1 MNFILNNSNNKI
13 GGIEVLFLEIAR
25 YLSHKQHN
33 IYFIVSS
40 TDDIY
45 MKNFNGISNIHFL
58 KKKITKPTEFIID
71 SELELERQNIFSQLD
86 CHSEYYVISPFFGD
100 LQYAIAMFS
109 SNKNFYL
116 SHLWPH
122 PQDWC
127 STINFFNKG
136 FVTTKYKSSKYF
148 YQKKLIEFLHKRKAD
163 FYSARVVVVF
173 NKWYYELDFEVD
185 RKIEALPI
193 SDLFND
199 KKERN
204 SINKFETLKIVWC
217 GRFDYFK
224 NEAIIHIHETL
235 ELLADKYPKM
245 TIQYDII
252 GYGYKKQ
259 TMDVK
264 ENIKPDKV
272 NVNYLGIIDPDKL
285 SDVLME
291 YDIGIG
297 MGLTVKKMG
306 QVGLPSIIIDSTER
320 GSIQE
325 SNANWLYE
333 TTEEGDAGDG
343 YYYKISGNRIKVR
356 KSLFEILQKV
366 IDNPSLLI
374 KHSEK
379 SKQYVD
385 DNYSMKKQVNV
396 LINRAI
402 NSEFAGCNF
411 PFYRRSIF
419 IRYAYYAAYKLN
431 KIAKNLI

>member
-25 YLSHKQHN
+25 FLSHKQHN
-33 IYFIVSS
+33 IYFVISS
-40 TDDIY
+40 DDDIY
-45 MKNFNGISNIHFL
+45 MKNLIGISNVYFL
-58 KKKITKPTEFIID
+58 KKQITKPIEFITD
-71 SELELERQNIFSQLD
+71 SELELERKNIFSQLD
-86 CHSEYYVISPFFGD
+86 CNGVYYVISPFYGD

-109 SNKNFYL
+109 SYKRFYL

-127 STINFFNKG
+127 STIKFLNKG
-136 FVTTKYKSSKYF
+136 FVTTKHKSSKYF
-148 YQKKLIEFLHKRKAD
+148 YQKKLIEFLHRKKAD
-163 FYSARVVVVF
+163 FYSARAVVVF

-199 KKERN
+199 KLVYN
-204 SINKFETLKIVWC
+204 PINRFDILKVVWC
-217 GRFDYFK
+217 GRFEYFK
-224 NEAIIHIHETL
+224 NEAIIQIHNTL
-235 ELLADKYPKM
+235 ELLAKQYPKM

-259 TMDVK
+259 TKDVK
-264 ENIKPDKV
+264 DNIKPEKV
-272 NVNYLGIIDPDKL
+272 KVNYLGIIDPDKL
-285 SDVLME
+285 SDVFKE

-320 GSIQE
+320 GSMPE
-325 SNANWLYE
+325 NNANWLYE

-343 YYYKISGNRIKVR
+343 YYYKISGGKINVR
-356 KSLFEILQKV
+356 KPLFEILQNV
-366 IDNPSLLI
+366 IDNPSLLK

-379 SKQYVD
+379 SKQYVE
-385 DNYSMKKQVNV
+385 DNYSMKKQVDF
-396 LINRAI
+396 LIHRVT
-402 NSEFAGCNF
+402 NSEFVGCDF
-411 PFYRRSIF
+411 PFFRRSIF
-419 IRYAYYAAYKLN
+419 LRYAYYVAYKLN
-431 KIAKNLI
+431 KIAKNFI